1 LPGFYIRLG
10 NNCRVAVTP
19 IRKATSSDSPSTG
32 EMIRARGALP
42 REKASDPMT
51 KLHFA
56 DLAFAACLIALPA
69 PHATAAETLNA
80 ATVNQA
86 LVSPK
91 SKVGKATNAVLLRAQ
106 VLLDRANF
114 SPGVIDGKSGENA
127 RKAIA
132 AFQKARG
139 MRADGKLDEGTFAK
153 LVDTGSEPALIEYKI
168 GEGDVKGPFVVKM
181 PKDLEHMAEL
191 DHLGYGGPLELLSE
205 KFHVSG
211 ALLQALNRGQTFEA
225 AGATITVPNV
235 RVARTAGKV
244 VKIEVDKPARGLRA
258 FGPGGELVAYYPASV
273 GSKEKPAP
281 SGTYRVRRAVFN
293 PTYTYDPK
301 FAFKGVKAKE
311 KMEIAEGPRNPVG
324 SVWIDL
330 TKASY
335 GIHGTAHPETIGKS
349 ESHGCVRL
357 TNWDATELG
366 HMVSKAT
373 VVVFLD

>member
-1 LPGFYIRLG
+1 MTKSRFAGLAFVVL
-10 NNCRVAVTP
+10 V
-19 IRKATSSDSPSTG
+19 
-32 EMIRARGALP
+32 ALP
-42 REKASDPMT
+42 PAYAMAS
-51 KLHFA
+51 
-56 DLAFAACLIALPA
+56 
-69 PHATAAETLNA
+69 ETLDA

-86 LVSPK
+86 QFSSK
-91 SKVGKATNAVLLRAQ
+91 SQARKAPSAALLRAQ
-106 VLLDRANF
+106 VLLDRATF

-127 RKAIA
+127 RQAIG

-139 MRADGKLDEGTFAK
+139 LRADGKLDQTTFAK
-153 LVDTGSEPALIEYKI
+153 LTETGSEPALIAYKI
-168 GEGDVKGPFVVKM
+168 GDGDVKGPFVTSI
-181 PKDLEHMAEL
+181 PKDIEQMAKL
-191 DHLGYGGPLELLSE
+191 DHLGYASPLELLSE
-205 KFHVSG
+205 KFHVSP
-211 ALLQALNRGQTFEA
+211 ALLQALNPGQAFDA

-235 RVARTAGKV
+235 RAGRTTGKV
-244 VKIEVDKPARGLRA
+244 VKVEVDKRTRGLRA

-281 SGTYRVRRAVFN
+281 SGTFKVRRAVFN

-311 KMEIAEGPRNPVG
+311 KVEVAEGPKNPVG

-330 TKASY
+330 SKDSY

-357 TNWDATELG
+357 TNWDATELA
-366 HMVSKAT
+366 HMVSKGT

>member
-1 LPGFYIRLG
+1 
-10 NNCRVAVTP
+10 
-19 IRKATSSDSPSTG
+19 
-32 EMIRARGALP
+32 
-42 REKASDPMT
+42 MT

-56 DLAFAACLIALPA
+56 GVAFAAWLVASPTPPA
-69 PHATAAETLNA
+69 SAAETLDA

-86 LVSPK
+86 QLAPK
-91 SKVGKATNAVLLRAQ
+91 SKPGKTASPLLLRAQ
-106 VLLDRANF
+106 VLLDRAEF

-127 RKAIA
+127 RQAIT

-139 MRADGKLDEGTFAK
+139 LPADGKLDKATFAK
-153 LVDTGSEPALIEYKI
+153 LLETGSEPALVEYKI
-168 GEGDVKGPFVVKM
+168 GGGDVKGPFVADM
-181 PKDLEHMAEL
+181 PKDLEHMATL
-191 DHLGYGGPLELLSE
+191 DHLGFGSPLELLSE
-205 KFHVSG
+205 KFHASE
-211 ALLQALNRGQTFEA
+211 ALLRTLNPGQKFDA
-225 AGATITVPNV
+225 AGTTITVPNV
-235 RVARTAGKV
+235 RAARTTGKV

-281 SGTYRVRRAVFN
+281 SGTYGVRRAIFN
-293 PTYTYDPK
+293 PTYTYDPI

-311 KMEIAEGPRNPVG
+311 KVEIAEGPRNPVG
-324 SVWIDL
+324 SVWIDI

-335 GIHGTAHPETIGKS
+335 GIHGTAHPETIGKT

-357 TNWDATELG
+357 TNWDATELA

>member
-1 LPGFYIRLG
+1 MTTLHLAGL
-10 NNCRVAVTP
+10 
-19 IRKATSSDSPSTG
+19 
-32 EMIRARGALP
+32 AL
-42 REKASDPMT
+42 
-51 KLHFA
+51 
-56 DLAFAACLIALPA
+56 AACLVASPALPA
-69 PHATAAETLNA
+69 RAAETLDA

-86 LVSPK
+86 QLQPK
-91 SKVGKATNAVLLRAQ
+91 SKPSKTSSAVLLRAQ

-127 RKAIA
+127 RQAIT

-139 MRADGKLDEGTFAK
+139 LRAEGKLDKETFAK
-153 LVDTGSEPALIEYKI
+153 LLETGSEPALIAYKI
-168 GEGDVKGPFVVKM
+168 GDGDVKGPFVTDM
-181 PKDLEHMAEL
+181 PKDLEHLAAL
-191 DHLGYGGPLELLSE
+191 DHLGYRSPLELLSE
-205 KFHVSG
+205 KFHASE
-211 ALLQALNRGQTFEA
+211 ALLQTLNPGQTFDA

-235 RVARTAGKV
+235 RAARTTGKV
-244 VKIEVDKPARGLRA
+244 VKVEVDKPARGLRA

-281 SGTYRVRRAVFN
+281 SGTYMVRRTVFN
-293 PTYTYDPK
+293 PTYTYDPI

-311 KMEIAEGPRNPVG
+311 KIEIAEGPRNPVG
-324 SVWIDL
+324 SVWIDI

-335 GIHGTAHPETIGKS
+335 GIHGTAHPETIGKT

-357 TNWDATELG
+357 TNWDATELA

>member
-1 LPGFYIRLG
+1 MSKLRFAG
-10 NNCRVAVTP
+10 VAV
-19 IRKATSSDSPSTG
+19 ILF
-32 EMIRARGALP
+32 ALP
-42 REKASDPMT
+42 MA
-51 KLHFA
+51 
-56 DLAFAACLIALPA
+56 
-69 PHATAAETLNA
+69 HAMAAEALNA
-80 ATVNQA
+80 DTVNQA
-86 LVSPK
+86 QISPK
-91 SKVGKATNAVLLRAQ
+91 SKARAASSAVLLRAQ

-127 RKAIA
+127 KQAIA

-139 MRADGKLDEGTFAK
+139 LRAEGKLDQETFAK
-153 LVDTGSEPALIEYKI
+153 LVETGSEPALIAYKI
-168 GEGDVKGPFVVKM
+168 GEADVKGPFVASM

-191 DHLGYGGPLELLSE
+191 DHLGYASPLELLSE
-205 KFHVSG
+205 KFHASE
-211 ALLQALNRGQTFEA
+211 ALLKALNPGQTFEA

-235 RVARTAGKV
+235 RAARTAGKV
-244 VKIEVDKPARGLRA
+244 VKIEVDKPAKGLRA

-281 SGTYRVRRAVFN
+281 SGTYKVRRAVFN

-311 KMEIAEGPRNPVG
+311 KVEIAEGPRNPVG
-324 SVWIDL
+324 SAWIDL
-330 TKASY
+330 NKDTY
-335 GIHGTAHPETIGKS
+335 GIHGTAHPATIGKT

-357 TNWDATELG
+357 TNWDATELA

>member
-1 LPGFYIRLG
+1 
-10 NNCRVAVTP
+10 
-19 IRKATSSDSPSTG
+19 
-32 EMIRARGALP
+32 
-42 REKASDPMT
+42 MT
-51 KLHFA
+51 KLPFA
-56 DLAFAACLIALPA
+56 GIAFAAWLLALPA
-69 PHATAAETLNA
+69 SQATAAEILNA

-86 LVSPK
+86 QLSPK
-91 SKVGKATNAVLLRAQ
+91 SKPSKAPSAVLLRAQ

-127 RKAIA
+127 RQAIA

-139 MRADGKLDEGTFAK
+139 LRADGKLDKETFAK
-153 LVDTGSEPALIEYKI
+153 LLETGNEPALIDYKI
-168 GEGDVKGPFVVKM
+168 GEGDVKGPFVANM

-191 DHLGYGGPLELLSE
+191 DHLGYGSPLELLSE
-205 KFHVSG
+205 KFHANE
-211 ALLQALNRGQTFEA
+211 ALLQALNPGQTFDA

-235 RVARTAGKV
+235 RAARTTGKV
-244 VKIEVDKPARGLRA
+244 VKIEIDKPARGLRA
-258 FGPGGELVAYYPASV
+258 FGPGGEFVAYYPASV

-311 KMEIAEGPRNPVG
+311 KVEIAEGPKNPVG

-335 GIHGTAHPETIGKS
+335 GIHGTAHPQTIGKT

-357 TNWDATELG
+357 TNWDATELA